1 VRAAN
6 ELALQETTLVVTRGR
21 STIDSVVQLARLP
34 HLCALLLMSLMW
46 CLSSMAQTTQY
57 NGIESPA
64 TWPPIGPVSQAYKVP
79 DYLTNPPAVIPI
91 DVGRQLFVDNFL
103 IEQTTLTQR
112 AHRPVMYANNPVL
125 APGGPDLKGSA
136 FPYSDGV
143 WYDPAD
149 HLFKMWYFGGYGN
162 MICYAYSTDGKNW
175 IKPSLRD
182 AVVPGT
188 NMVLQ
193 IGGQRD
199 SDTVWMDLDDPN
211 PARKFKAFALA
222 SAPLMNIYFSPDGI
236 HWSGPQV
243 QTIDSLSD
251 RTTVFRNP
259 FRKVW
264 VDSARMIASLPPTG
278 SILASRPSRLRF
290 YSETS
295 DFNTWNPAN
304 PSSAFW
310 TGPDEKDPPYSGAGG
325 ALPELYNLDAVAYE
339 SVMVGLFSWWN
350 PGPAYDSSYGPGP
363 DLVELGV
370 GFSRDGFSWV
380 RPTRGGGSN
389 AFIPATNAAGT
400 WNAFNTQSAGGGFLV
415 VGDELWFYFSGRT
428 LRKPSSGIGS
438 TGLATLRRDGFY
450 SMDAGSTEG
459 VLTTRPIRFSSDH
472 LFVNVQDPQGSLQ
485 AEITDASGNVI
496 APFTRQ
502 NSVALSVD
510 KTLQEVTWNGVS
522 DLSSIANQ
530 PVKVRFYLTNG
541 ALYSFWVSA
550 DASGASH
557 GYVAAGGPGFTGN
570 IDTVGSGG
578 GSSPVTPPV
587 VNPSSPSLAASPV
600 NLNFS
605 AVAGS
610 ASVTAQAINIVNTGS
625 GNLNWSASS
634 NQSWIKLSSSSGT
647 AAGSLN
653 VSMLP
658 SSLAAGSY
666 LGTVTISAPGANPS
680 VQTIGVTLNL
690 ASVVAP
696 PPIPTP
702 VTAPPTDISGLI
714 GYWQFDDAV
723 STGRAIDQSGNH
735 LDGGLSGG
743 IASVAGVVNQ
753 ALSFDGRSGYV
764 RLPDD
769 SYTDLTGNLTLAL
782 WVKTLNNSRS
792 EALISRYAAGGA
804 ETGYLLRTDAQGQL
818 EVRIGGFNGPSGPVN
833 LVDTGK
839 PINDGQW
846 HHAVAVITLG
856 HGVDFYVDG
865 TFSSTQLLNITSHG
879 GASALQFGL
888 NPWNPYGTY
897 FTGSLDD
904 VRIFNRVISA
914 AEVATLFA
922 AGNMGV
928 VATPMIAPAGGTYN
942 AAVNVSVTSPTS
954 GSSIHYTTDGS
965 EPSTSSPAYV
975 QALTVA
981 STATVKAKAVR
992 SGMKDS
998 GTASS
1003 AFVIN
1008 SGTPS
1013 SSGPVGHWTF
1023 NSADVTG
1030 TQILDRSGNQLNGTL
1045 VGGITP
1051 TAGVMNQALSF
1062 DGVSGNIQFQ
1072 NDTLTDLTSDM
1083 TLAAWIKTSNNSR
1096 SEAIISR
1103 YAAGGSET
1111 GYLFRTDSSGHLE
1124 VKIGGINS
1132 AGRSA
1137 TLVDTGKTINDG
1149 HWHHVAAVLTLGQ
1162 GVSFYIDGSLS
1173 SHENDN
1179 ISSNSGGA
1187 ALLIGNNGW
1196 ADYGNHFTGSMDDV
1210 NIYNRALTAAQVAA
1224 LANVQVPVDN
1234 TPPSLSV
1241 APVNLSFTATVG
1253 TGNPSSQTV
1262 AISNLGGGTLAWT
1275 ASSSQTWITLSSTSG
1290 TAGQTVKIGVNNNL
1304 AAGTYSGTVTIAA
1317 LAGTPS
1323 SQAVHVSFVVSTPPV
1338 TTPPVTTPPVTT
1350 PPVTTPPV
1358 IPPPVTNGA
1367 QHYVASNGSP
1377 SGDGSLAHPWDIQTA
1392 FNNPSSVK
1400 PGDTIW
1406 LRGGTYGDGNTIFAS
1421 HLAGSAT
1428 APIIVRQ
1435 YPGERATINGGI
1447 NTNAPYTWYW
1457 GFEVMNTN
1465 TARVT
1470 GNARPECVDAYPGS
1484 TGVKFIN
1491 LTLHDCMQ
1499 GIGFW
1504 IGAINTEAY
1513 GNLIYFNGQQGTTRG
1528 MGHGTYT
1535 QNETGTKLLADN
1547 IIFSNFDINMQ
1558 FYGSGASFVKGIDM
1572 DGNASFN
1579 AGSLAGAAVDNIIF
1593 AVGSGL
1599 DNISVKN
1606 SYTYHTPSTNRGYS
1620 RLGWQ
1625 FGGSNGTLTA
1635 TGNYWIGGEQALQ
1648 LWGWQHATFT
1658 NNVTYSAGS
1667 IEILMNTLGAPSS
1680 QYVFDQNT
1688 YYGSGIFNYQGQNQG
1703 FSGWKSL
1710 AQVDAHS
1717 QFTPGRPTGVWTFV
1731 RPNKYEAGRANI
1743 IIYNWD
1749 MKASSQVDV
1758 SSVLKAGD
1766 SYIVRDAQNYFG
1778 APVASGT
1785 YTGAPIAI
1793 PMQGLSVAQPVGQVP
1808 SPAVHTSAE
1817 FGTFILIK
1825 Q

>member
-1 VRAAN
+1 
-6 ELALQETTLVVTRGR
+6 
-21 STIDSVVQLARLP
+21 
-34 HLCALLLMSLMW
+34 MW
-46 CLSSMAQTTQY
+46 CLSSTAQTTLY
-57 NGIESPA
+57 NGIELPA
-64 TWPPIGPVSQAYKVP
+64 AWPPLGPVTQVYTVP
-79 DYLTNPPAVIPI
+79 GYLTNPPAVIPI

-103 IEQTTLTQR
+103 VEQSTLTQQV
-112 AHRPVMYANNPVL
+112 HRPVMYANNPVL
-125 APGGPDLKGSA
+125 VPGGPDLKGSA

-162 MICYAYSTDGKNW
+162 MISYAYSTDGKNW

-259 FRKVW
+259 FRNVW
-264 VDSARMIASLPPTG
+264 VDSARMIAALPPTG
-278 SILASRPSRLRF
+278 SILSSRPSRLRF

-310 TGPDEKDPPYSGAGG
+310 TGPDEKDPAYSGAGG

-370 GFSRDGFSWV
+370 GFSRDGFNWA

-438 TGLATLRRDGFY
+438 TGLAVLRRDGFY

-459 VLTTRPIRFSSDH
+459 VLTTRTVRFSGDH

-485 AEITDASGNVI
+485 VEITDANGNVI

-502 NSVALSVD
+502 NSVPLSVD

-522 DLSSIANQ
+522 DLSSVANQ

-541 ALYSFWVSA
+541 ELYSFWVSA

-570 IDTVGSGG
+570 IDTIGSGN
-578 GSSPVTPPV
+578 GSGSATPPP
-587 VNPSSPSLAASPV
+587 VNASSPSLGVSPL

-610 ASVTAQAINIVNTGS
+610 TSAAPQSVNIVNNGS
-625 GNLNWSASS
+625 GNLNWSANS
-634 NQSWIKLSSSSGT
+634 NQSWIKLSSSSGSV
-647 AAGSLN
+647 ASSLN
-653 VSMLP
+653 LTALP
-658 SSLAAGSY
+658 GNLAAGSY
-666 LGTVTISAPGANPS
+666 SGIVTISAPGANPS
-680 VQTIGVTLNL
+680 VQTVSVALKIG
-690 ASVVAP
+690 SVVTP
-696 PPIPTP
+696 PPVSTP
-702 VTAPPTDISGLI
+702 VSTPVSNPVPDPSVNASGLI
-714 GYWQFDDAV
+714 GYWPLDDAV
-723 STGRAIDQSGNH
+723 STGRVIDQSGRH
-735 LDGGLSGG
+735 LDGALSGG
-743 IASVAGVVNQ
+743 VASVAGVVNQ

-764 RLPDD
+764 ELPDD
-769 SYTDLTGNLTLAL
+769 SYSDLTGNLTLAV

-792 EALISRYAAGGA
+792 EGLISRYAAGGA
-804 ETGYLLRTDAQGQL
+804 ETGYLLRTDADGQL
-818 EVRIGGFNGPSGPVN
+818 EVRIGGFNAPNGAVN
-833 LVDTGK
+833 LVDSGK
-839 PINDGQW
+839 AVNDGQW
-846 HHAVAVITLG
+846 HHVAAVITLG

-865 TFSSTQLLNITSHG
+865 ALSSTQLLNITNHA
-879 GASALQFGL
+879 GASALHFGL

-904 VRIFNRVISA
+904 VRIFNRVLSA
-914 AEVATLFA
+914 AEIATLFA

-928 VATPMIAPAGGTYN
+928 VATPMIAPAGGVFN
-942 AAVNVSVTSPTS
+942 AAVNVSVTTPTS

-965 EPSTSSPAYV
+965 EPNTSSPVYA
-975 QALTVA
+975 QALSVA
-981 STATVKAKAVR
+981 STSTVKAKAVR

-1008 SGTPS
+1008 SGTS
-1013 SSGPVGHWTF
+1013 ASSGPVGHWTF
-1023 NSADVTG
+1023 DSADLVG
-1030 TQILDRSGNQLNGTL
+1030 TQALDRSGNNLNGTL
-1045 VGGITP
+1045 VGGASP

-1062 DGVSGNIQFQ
+1062 DGVSGSVQFQ
-1072 NDTLTDLTSDM
+1072 EDTLTDLTSNM
-1083 TLAAWIKTSNNSR
+1083 TVAAWVKTSNNSR
-1096 SEAIISR
+1096 VEAIISR

-1111 GYLFRTDSSGHLE
+1111 GYLFRTDPSGHLE
-1124 VKIGGINS
+1124 VKIGGMNS
-1132 AGRSA
+1132 PGRSA
-1137 TLVDTGKTINDG
+1137 TLIDTGKTINDG
-1149 HWHHVAAVLTLGQ
+1149 HWHHVAAVITLGQ
-1162 GVSFYIDGSLS
+1162 GVSFYIDGLLS
-1173 SHENDN
+1173 SRESDN
-1179 ISSNSGGA
+1179 ITSHAGGA
-1187 ALLIGNNGW
+1187 ALQIGNNGW
-1196 ADYGNHFTGSMDDV
+1196 ADYGSHFTGSMDDV
-1210 NIYNRALTAAQVAA
+1210 NIYNRALTAAQLAA
-1224 LANVQVPVDN
+1224 LANEQVPVN
-1234 TPPSLSV
+1234 NAPPSLSV
-1241 APVNLSFTATVG
+1241 APVNLSFTATIG
-1253 TGNPSSQTV
+1253 AGNPLSQTV

-1275 ASSSQTWITLSSTSG
+1275 ASASQTWITLSSVSG
-1290 TAGQTVKIGVNNNL
+1290 TAPQAIKIGVNNNL
-1304 AAGTYSGTVTIAA
+1304 AAGNYSGTVTIASP
-1317 LAGTPS
+1317 AGTPS
-1323 SQAVHVSFVVSTPPV
+1323 SKVVNVSFVVSSATTPPV

-1358 IPPPVTNGA
+1358 TPPPVTNGA

-1377 SGDGSLAHPWDIQTA
+1377 SGDGSVARPWDIQTA
-1392 FNNPSSVK
+1392 FNHPSSVK

-1406 LRGGTYGDGNTIFAS
+1406 LRGGTYGDSNSIFAS
-1421 HLAGSAT
+1421 HLAGSAN

-1625 FGGSNGTLTA
+1625 FGGSNGTLVA

-1667 IEILMNTLGAPSS
+1667 IEVLMNTLGAPSS

-1688 YYGSGIFNYQGQNQG
+1688 YYGSGIFNFQGQNQG
-1703 FSGWKSL
+1703 FSGWKSI

-1749 MKASSQVDV
+1749 MQASSQVDV

>member
-1 VRAAN
+1 
-6 ELALQETTLVVTRGR
+6 
-21 STIDSVVQLARLP
+21 
-34 HLCALLLMSLMW
+34 MSLMC
-46 CLSSMAQTTQY
+46 CLSSTAQTTLY
-57 NGIESPA
+57 NGIELPAAWPPTGPA
-64 TWPPIGPVSQAYKVP
+64 TQAYTVP
-79 DYLTNPPAVIPI
+79 GYLTNPPSVIPI
-91 DVGRQLFVDNFL
+91 DVGRQLFVDSFL
-103 IEQTTLTQR
+103 IDQTSLTQH
-112 AHRPVMYANNPVL
+112 AHRPTMYANNPVL
-125 APGGPDLKGSA
+125 GPGESDVKGSA

-149 HLFKMWYFGGYGN
+149 HLFKMWYLGGYGN
-162 MICYAYSTDGKNW
+162 MISYAYSTDGKNW
-175 IKPSLRD
+175 IKPALRD
-182 AVVPGT
+182 AVLPGT

-199 SDTVWMDLDDPN
+199 SDTVWMDLDDPD
-211 PARKFKAFALA
+211 PSRKFKAFALS
-222 SAPLMNIYFSPDGI
+222 SAPIMNIYFSPDGI
-236 HWSGPQV
+236 HWSGPQM

-251 RTTVFRNP
+251 RTTVFKNP

-264 VDSARMIASLPPTG
+264 VDSARMIATLPPTP
-278 SILASRPSRLRF
+278 SVFSSRPSRLR
-290 YSETS
+290 YYAESS
-295 DFNTWNPAN
+295 DLINWNPTN
-304 PSSAFW
+304 PASAFW
-310 TGPDEKDPPYSGAGG
+310 TGPDEKDPPYAGQGG

-339 SVMVGLFSWWN
+339 SVMVGLFSWFN
-350 PGPAYDSSYGPGP
+350 PGPAFGAYGPGP

-370 GFSRDGFSWV
+370 GFSRDGFHWV
-380 RPTRGGGSN
+380 RPTRGGGPN
-389 AFIPATNAAGT
+389 AFIPATNTDGT
-400 WNAFNTQSAGGGFLV
+400 WNAYNTQSAGGGFLV

-428 LRKPSSGIGS
+428 MRKPASGIGS
-438 TGLATLRRDGFY
+438 TGLAVLRRDGFY
-450 SMDAGSTEG
+450 SMDAGSAEG
-459 VLTTRPIRFSSDH
+459 VLTTRTVRFSGAH
-472 LFVNVQDPQGSLQ
+472 LFVNVQDPQGRLQ
-485 AEITDASGNVI
+485 VEITDANGNVI

-502 NSVALSVD
+502 NSVVLSVD

-522 DLSSIANQ
+522 DLSSLANQ

-541 ALYSFWVSA
+541 ELYSFWVSA

-570 IDTVGSGG
+570 IDTVGSGN
-578 GSSPVTPPV
+578 GSGSASPPPPV
-587 VNPSSPSLAASPV
+587 NASSPSLGVSPL
-600 NLNFS
+600 NLNVS

-610 ASVTAQAINIVNTGS
+610 PSTTPQSINIVNNGS
-625 GNLNWSASS
+625 GNLNWSANS
-634 NQSWIKLSSSSGT
+634 NQSWIKLSSSSGSAATSLSVT
-647 AAGSLN
+647 ALPGNLTAGSH
-653 VSMLP
+653 S
-658 SSLAAGSY
+658 
-666 LGTVTISAPGANPS
+666 GTVTISAPGANPA
-680 VQTIGVTLNL
+680 VQTV
-690 ASVVAP
+690 SVVLKTSSVVTP
-696 PPIPTP
+696 PPVSTP
-702 VTAPPTDISGLI
+702 VSNPVPDPPVNASGLI
-714 GYWQFDDAV
+714 GYWQLDDVV
-723 STGRAIDQSGNH
+723 SSGRVLDQSGRH
-735 LDGGLSGG
+735 LDGAISGG
-743 IASVAGVVNQ
+743 VASVAGVVNQ
-753 ALSFDGRSGYV
+753 ALSFDGRSGFV
-764 RLPDD
+764 RFPDD
-769 SYTDLTGNLTLAL
+769 SYTALTGNLTLAV

-792 EALISRYAAGGA
+792 EGLISRYAAGGA
-804 ETGYLLRTDAQGQL
+804 ETGYLLRTDAQGHP
-818 EVRIGGFNGPSGPVN
+818 EVRIGGFNAPHAAN
-833 LVDTGK
+833 LVDSGK
-839 PINDGQW
+839 AINDGQW
-846 HHAVAVITLG
+846 HHVTAVITLG

-865 TFSSTQLLNITSHG
+865 ALSSTQLLNITSHA

-904 VRIFNRVISA
+904 VRIFNRVLSA
-914 AEVATLFA
+914 AEIGTLFA

-928 VATPMIAPAGGTYN
+928 VATPIIAPPGGAYN
-942 AAVNVSVTSPTS
+942 ASVNVSVTSPTS

-965 EPSTSSPAYV
+965 EPTTGSPVYA
-975 QALTVA
+975 QAITV
-981 STATVKAKAVR
+981 SNTAVVKAKAVR
-992 SGMKDS
+992 TGMRDS

-1003 AFVIN
+1003 SFTIASN
-1008 SGTPS
+1008 TPPPSG
-1013 SSGPVGHWTF
+1013 GPVGHWTF
-1023 NSADVTG
+1023 DNADLIG
-1030 TQILDRSGNQLNGTL
+1030 TQVKDGSGNNLNGML
-1045 VGGITP
+1045 VGGVTS
-1051 TAGVMNQALSF
+1051 TSGVINQAFRF
-1062 DGVSGNIQFQ
+1062 DGITGRVEFPE
-1072 NDTLTDLTSDM
+1072 DTLTDLTSDI

-1096 SEAIISR
+1096 VEAIISR

-1111 GYLFRTDSSGHLE
+1111 GYLFRTDASGHLE
-1124 VKIGGINS
+1124 IKIGGMNS
-1132 AGRSA
+1132 PGRTT

-1149 HWHHVAAVLTLGQ
+1149 QWHHVAAVITLGQ
-1162 GVSFYIDGSLS
+1162 GVDFYIDGLPS
-1173 SHENDN
+1173 SRETDN
-1179 ISSNSGGA
+1179 ITSHAGGA
-1187 ALLIGNNGW
+1187 TLRIGSNGW
-1196 ADYGNHFTGSMDDV
+1196 TDYGNYFTGSIDDV
-1210 NIYNRALTAAQVAA
+1210 SIYNHVLVAPQIAA

-1253 TGNPSSQTV
+1253 AGNPASQAV

-1275 ASSSQTWITLSSTSG
+1275 ASASQTWITLSSASG
-1290 TAGQTVKIGVNNNL
+1290 TGSQTIKIGANNNL
-1304 AAGTYSGTVTIAA
+1304 TAGNYSGTVTIAA
-1317 LAGTPS
+1317 SAGTPS
-1323 SQAVHVSFVVSTPPV
+1323 SKAVNVSFVVSKPTLPPVTTPPV

-1358 IPPPVTNGA
+1358 TTPPVTPPPVTNGA
-1367 QHYVASNGSP
+1367 QHYVASNGSS
-1377 SGDGSLAHPWDIQTA
+1377 SGDGSVTRPWDIQTA
-1392 FNNPSSVK
+1392 FNHPSSVK

-1406 LRGGTYGDGNTIFAS
+1406 LRGGTYGDSNTIFAS
-1421 HLAGSAT
+1421 HLAGSAN

-1457 GFEVMNTN
+1457 GFEVMNTK
-1465 TARVT
+1465 TARVP

-1513 GNLIYFNGQQGTTRG
+1513 GNLIYFNGIQGGTRG
-1528 MGHGTYT
+1528 LGHGTYT

-1547 IIFSNFDINMQ
+1547 IVFSNFDINMQ
-1558 FYGSGASFVKGIDM
+1558 FYGSGNSFVKGIDM

-1579 AGSLAGAAVDNIIF
+1579 AGSLAGNPVDNIIF

-1625 FGGSNGTLTA
+1625 FAGTNGTLVA
-1635 TGNYWIGGEQALQ
+1635 TGNYWIGGEQAIQ

-1688 YYGSGIFNYQGQNQG
+1688 YYGSGLFNFQGQNQG

-1717 QFTPGRPTGVWTFV
+1717 QFTAGRPTGVWTIV
-1731 RPNKYEAGRANI
+1731 RPNKYESGRANI

-1749 MKASSQVDV
+1749 MNASVQVDV
-1758 SSVLKAGD
+1758 SSVLKVGD
-1766 SYIVRDAQNYFG
+1766 SYLVRDAQNYFG

-1793 PMQGLSVAQPVGQVP
+1793 PTQGLSVAQPVGTVP
-1808 SPAVHTSAE
+1808 VPAVHTSAE
-1817 FGTFILIK
+1817 FGTFVLIK